1 MKKGKV
7 FSRAHITMLVL
18 ALALGAAVW
27 LNMRFSSSK
36 YLGEAAYVDKKTEGE
51 AVQTG
56 AAVKAELDS
65 FKEAES
71 EREEAYKKA
80 EELVRDS
87 LDTDKLTEDDKAR
100 AVEAVAELAKRIEK
114 ESNMETL
121 LKSKGFERA
130 VAVIGDNSVT
140 VLVASDGVTTAQ
152 SMQIQDIV
160 TDETGVALGNIKIVA
175 VK

>member
-1 MKKGKV
+1 
-7 FSRAHITMLVL
+7 MLIM

-27 LNMRFSSSK
+27 LNMRFSSGK
-36 YLGEAAYVDKKTEGE
+36 YLGEATYVDKKTESS

-56 AAVKAELDS
+56 APAKAAETDRFKTAVT
-65 FKEAES
+65 
-71 EREEAYKKA
+71 ERETAYKKA
-80 EELVRDS
+80 EELVKDTLDS
-87 LDTDKLTEDDKAR
+87 ENLSNDDKAQ
-100 AVEAVAELAKRIEK
+100 AVSAVAALAGRLEK
-114 ESNMETL
+114 ENNIETL
-121 LKSKGFERA
+121 LKAKGFEKA

-140 VLVASDGVTTAQ
+140 VLVSSDGVTTAQ

>member
-7 FSRAHITMLVL
+7 FSKVHITMLIM

-36 YLGEAAYVDKKTEGE
+36 YLGEATYVDSQTESS
-51 AVQTG
+51 AVQTS
-56 AAVKAELDS
+56 AAAKQETDR
-65 FKEAES
+65 FKEAIS

-80 EELVRDS
+80 EELVRDT
-87 LDTDKLTEDDKAR
+87 LDSEQLSNDDKEQAL
-100 AVEAVAELAKRIEK
+100 ATVSKLAERIEK
-114 ESNMETL
+114 ESNIETL
-121 LKSKGFERA
+121 LKAKGFDNT
-130 VAVIGDNSVT
+130 VAVIGDNSIT
-140 VLVASDGVTTAQ
+140 VLVSSDGVTTAQ

-160 TDETGVALGNIKIVA
+160 TDETGISLGNIKIVA